1 MAYCRECGAPMDESD
16 AFCAHCGTEVAG
28 PDQVAD
34 RDAGRSAEPSGAA
47 GQSANRHAAGDRSAG
62 RARDGRQR
70 SATEPARPASDEDL
84 LQEREGGLDFATYY
98 PTNGGWGPLLLSGLL
113 VILSFLLVPAILLL
127 GYGYRVGRAA
137 ALGRPTPP
145 EFHDWGGL
153 FFDGLRMAV
162 LFVLAGLVWFVLAI
176 AVLTPVMAVFGE
188 GVIAGLVTY
197 ATIPLLYYVVGL
209 FVTAFVGSDS
219 VIGAFTD
226 GRVTTLLGSQYFF
239 TSAIWGIIWYFVLSV
254 MTGVLVLTVVGWL
267 WGYGYTVLSMSAF
280 WGYVHYRAVQK
291 GVLDPPVDDDPT
303 ADPTAGHV
311 AGQPTR

>member
-1 MAYCRECGAPMDESD
+1 MDESD
-16 AFCAHCGTEVAG
+16 AFCAHCGTEFAG

-70 SATEPARPASDEDL
+70 SATEPARPSSDEDL

-98 PTNGGWGPLLLSGLL
+98 PSHRNWTPILLSGLL
-113 VILSFLLVPAILLL
+113 VILSFLVLPVFLLL
-127 GYGYRVGRAA
+127 GYGYRVSRAA
-137 ALGRPTPP
+137 ALGRRFPP
-145 EFHDWGGL
+145 EFGDWGGL
-153 FFDGLRMAV
+153 FFDGLRMTV
-162 LFVLAGLVWFVLAI
+162 VFVLAGFVWFALAV
-176 AVLTPVMAVFGE
+176 AVLTPVTAVFGD
-188 GVIAGLVTY
+188 GAVATLISYVT
-197 ATIPLLYYVVGL
+197 LLLSPYVVGL

-226 GRVTTLLGSQYFF
+226 GRVWSLLGSQYFF
-239 TSAIWGIIWYFVLSV
+239 TSALWGTLWFVVLYV

-267 WGYGYTVLSMSAF
+267 WGYGYMVLSMSAF

-303 ADPTAGHV
+303 ADPTAGRV